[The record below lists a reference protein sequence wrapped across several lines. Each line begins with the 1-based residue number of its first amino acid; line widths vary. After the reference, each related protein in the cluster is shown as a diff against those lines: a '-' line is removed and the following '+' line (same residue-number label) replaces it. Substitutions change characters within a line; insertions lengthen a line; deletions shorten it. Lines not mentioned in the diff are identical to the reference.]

1 MVVNYNIVNEMLN
14 MSYRIRTNAF
24 HQIEKKD
31 PKNAP
36 PEIDNLKTDINIDSC
51 HHSIQED
58 QKRFELKRSVER
70 DHKTFTKNC
79 EDQPRENFFLRY

>member
-24 HQIEKKD
+24 HQIEKKEH
-31 PKNAP
+31 KNAP
-36 PEIDNLKTDINIDSC
+36 PKIDNLETDINIDSC

-79 EDQPRENFFLRY
+79 EE